1 MIDIHTVTFVLQ
13 WMKEHPE
20 VVLADDGL
28 NTFFL
33 DMENKETI
41 TDGELIDLIQNDY
54 EKRNKQQSR

>member
-1 MIDIHTVTFVLQ
+1 MIDRHTVAFVLQ

-20 VVLADDGL
+20 IVLAYDGL

-41 TDGELIDLIQNDY
+41 TDGELIDLIQHDY
-54 EKRNKQQSR
+54 EQRNKQ